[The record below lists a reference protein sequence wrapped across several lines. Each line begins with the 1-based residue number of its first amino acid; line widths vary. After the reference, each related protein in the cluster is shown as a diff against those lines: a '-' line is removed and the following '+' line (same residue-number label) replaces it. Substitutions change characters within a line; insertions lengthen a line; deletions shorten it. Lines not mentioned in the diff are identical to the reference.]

1 MLNDREINVQVKCF
15 LMISRNFGRP
25 IDDGCAKFEHLWRGK
40 GFENKFHSDAV
51 GIALGYG
58 YTKFIVVHRFLLC
71 SLFIGVRRCFLCL
84 QSFLRC

>member
-1 MLNDREINVQVKCF
+1 MLNDAETHIKVKCL

-25 IDDGCAKFEHLWRGK
+25 IDYGCAKLEHLWRGK
-40 GFENKFHSDAV
+40 GLENKFHANAV

-84 QSFLRC
+84 QSF